1 MDKEAKDLF
10 ERVVELSGYVPEF
23 LRECMEMKE
32 LYRTEENELVALYHS
47 IDALWDISLIQKA
60 GLQGI
65 KRYEA
70 MLGLPSNSRL
80 SLEERRA
87 AILMKWNRQLPYTL
101 RRLAEQLMLWSGNEP
116 FVVDT
121 SRFREYMLRIEVFN
135 QTLAALRG
143 IKETVNEMIPA
154 NLILFLYGRYP
165 AKYEVPISYDN
176 AIHFQSSFHPRY
188 NLSFLSL
195 DRTWSLDNKR
205 KLSGYDSE
213 DYLDFY
219 PVQFQI
225 QTEAREDVQTE
236 ERIRF
241 SCESQEEIEIAN
253 AIRLQTEAM
262 QEIRAETQMHMQVDA
277 WGQIDI
283 HTGSQ
288 IKTEVWQEIATGE
301 QLEIQTLAAEE
312 IGAGERIQIQG
323 EAAYQIETAS
333 YMTKMNQTDAT
344 WSLNGS
350 RKLDGG
356 RYVL

>member
-1 MDKEAKDLF
+1 MKNIERLPDCYRKDPDSNNYKMLKLN
-10 ERVVELSGYVPEF
+10 ESAVLELRQDIESVWNALDLSQATGKT
-23 LRECMEMKE
+23 LE
-32 LYRTEENELVALYHS
+32 LYGYMLDQLRGSLTDDQYRHMLLAKIGRNYVKGDYQS
-47 IDALWDISLIQKA
+47 IMDALVMMFGTRPEQIKASDFELIEGDKPC
-60 GLQGI
+60 LV
-65 KRYEA
+65 KLTRY
-70 MLGLPSNSRL
+70 PDV
-80 SLEERRA
+80 LEEA
-87 AILMKWNRQLPYTL
+87 GFTIRQMAQMIKALLPICITL
-101 RRLAEQLMLWSGNEP
+101 LLQFYSW
-116 FVVDT
+116 
-121 SRFREYMLRIEVFN
+121 
-135 QTLAALRG
+135 
-143 IKETVNEMIPA
+143 
-154 NLILFLYGRYP
+154 
-165 AKYEVPISYDN
+165 YEVPISYDN